1 MNKQQRRRR
10 RLIRRLCTTL
20 ILIIIAVTLT
30 ITIPRIKKLRMFR
43 GDYVRSVDV
52 TDRIVASAAVWL
64 KDVEGADIDAGWVRT
79 HTDGI
84 SVQADLNFDPQ
95 GLAKGSF
102 AEMLDEEAYSRCVDE
117 AYALACECL
126 RELIIKR
133 LVAVGYAEELSD
145 EEADALITEALG
157 MPLEAYVKNAGVLIA
172 PDRSELSG
180 EIDRSGDYRIHGNII
195 EWTRVGVQVS
205 DAFSVTSD
213 SISIPGTGFIYV
225 RAAEQEDGAEDQ

>member
-20 ILIIIAVTLT
+20 ILIILAVMLT

-43 GDYVRSVDV
+43 GDYVRMVDV
-52 TDRIVASAAVWL
+52 TDRVVASAAVWL
-64 KDVEGADIDAGWVRT
+64 KDVEGADIDAGWVRA

-84 SVQADLNFDPQ
+84 SVRADLSFEPE

-102 AEMLDEEAYSRCVDE
+102 TETLDEEAYAECVEE
-117 AYALACECL
+117 AYALTCECL
-126 RELIIKR
+126 RELIVKR

-145 EEADALITEALG
+145 DEADALITEALG

-172 PDRSELSG
+172 PDHDELAG
-180 EIDRSGDYRIHGNII
+180 ETDRSGEYRVRRNTI
-195 EWTRVGVQVS
+195 EWTREGTQVS

-213 SISIPGTGFIYV
+213 SISIPGTGLIYV
-225 RAAEQEDGAEDQ
+225 RAAEQEDGAKDQ